1 MLYILFFYN
10 FAYLKPLQANY
21 YMNIKTTKMN
31 KSFISKIFAIVLM
44 ATATSSVYAGWTDN
58 LSPYDLNAPVG
69 WGTVDGKI
77 TGGEGGTIV
86 TVKTKTELMNALKGT
101 DKKIIYVDGEIEF
114 SGLNSVK
121 GTQNKT
127 VYGMKG
133 SALVN
138 SKHSGKTSETGILQ
152 LSDCKNIILRNLTF
166 KSAGAYDIDGNDNLT
181 VAGSSYIWVDHCDFQ
196 DGVDGNF
203 DCVNGSDN
211 ISVTWCRFRYF
222 IEPWAG
228 GSGGANDHRNC
239 DLWGNSDSRT
249 TDAGHLKTTF
259 ANCWWDEGCSERM
272 PRVRYGQVHVQN
284 CLYSSS
290 NANYCVGYGYKSN
303 LYVEAC
309 AFISDAAKKTP
320 WKNYATKSGKKDYNI
335 TTVNN
340 LNAKDFQ
347 SRSGSADYF
356 IPSDHYTLK
365 AYDSSLVEEVLTN
378 ENNGAGATL
387 DITSTTDGIDNVA
400 ADNNGELPVCITYY
414 NINGTELQTPQPG
427 INIVK
432 MQYADGRTVSRKVK
446 K

>member
-1 MLYILFFYN
+1 
-10 FAYLKPLQANY
+10 
-21 YMNIKTTKMN
+21 MN
-31 KSFISKIFAIVLM
+31 KSIITNFFALAFM
-44 ATATSSVYAGWTDN
+44 AMTETHAFAGWTDT
-58 LSPYDLNAPVG
+58 LSPYDLNAPLGWATVG
-69 WGTVDGKI
+69 GNV
-77 TGGEGGTIV
+77 TGGEGGTTVI
-86 TVKTKTELMNALKGT
+86 VKTKDELMSALKGS
-101 DKKIIYVDGEIEF
+101 DKKIIYVEGEIEF
-114 SGLNSVK
+114 AGLNNVK
-121 GTQNKT
+121 GVQNKT

-138 SKHSGKTSETGILQ
+138 PKHSSKTSETGILQ

-181 VAGSSYIWVDHCDFQ
+181 VTGSSYIWVDHCDFQ

-211 ISVTWCRFRYF
+211 ICVTWCRFRYF
-222 IEPWAG
+222 IKPWAG

-249 TDAGHLKTTF
+249 SDAGHLNTTF

-290 NANYCVGYGYKSN
+290 NAHYCIGYGYKSN

-309 AFISDAAKKTP
+309 AFVSDAAKKTP
-320 WKNYATKSGKKDYNI
+320 WKNYASSGSKKDYNI
-335 TTVNN
+335 TTVGN
-340 LNAKDFQ
+340 LNANDFQ

-365 AYDSSLVEEVLTN
+365 AYDSSLVEDVLTN
-378 ENNGAGATL
+378 EENGAGATL
-387 DITSTTDGIDNVA
+387 NITSTTDGIDVVA
-400 ADNNGELPVCITYY
+400 DYGALPVSITYY
-414 NINGTELQTPQPG
+414 NVNGTMLSAPQQG

-432 MQYADGRTVSRKVK
+432 IQYADGRTVNRKIK
-446 K
+446 R